1 MLKDKRALI
10 LKILLIPTVLLL
22 VLSIRF
28 YADNK
33 EFTDFTQG
41 MFRSEITG
49 NTLNLHYTLSNPQ
62 SFGIEDYPVTLG
74 SADPDTLAQGAS
86 ALENYREAL
95 SRMSRK
101 NLSDTNRLTYDILSS
116 YLEVQEQGKDFSL
129 YAEPLGP
136 TIGTQAQLPVLLA
149 EYTFQDTS
157 DIEEYITLLSQMD
170 EYYAS
175 ILKFEKAKSDAGL
188 FMSDRTAD
196 NIISQCQAFIDA
208 DENFLLP
215 IFEEKIEAVPNLSS
229 TQKESLTAKHE
240 AIVKNHVIP
249 AYQLLID
256 GLADLKGTG
265 KNPGGLAN
273 FEHGKEYYEY
283 LVKDSTGCYDTI
295 PELEERIQAQL
306 LSDFQ
311 ELQTVIKEHPEALS
325 SAAASSLNVSD
336 PSAILTDLQNKI
348 TEDFPAPP
356 SVSCDIK
363 YVHESMEDFLSP
375 AFYLTPPVDNLSS
388 NVIYINNISGYTPL
402 ELYTT
407 LAHEGY
413 PGHLYQTICSG
424 SVPSNE
430 VRSILNFGGY
440 VEGWATYVEMYS
452 YSLADVDS
460 SVADLYRLNRS
471 IILGIS
477 SALDIAVNYHGFTRE
492 QVADYLAKVGF
503 QSGSAA
509 DSLFDALVESPA
521 NYLKYYVGCLC
532 FMDLR
537 DTVKEARGGEFNLK
551 QFHKE
556 VLDIGPAPFPVLEK
570 YLLQESAN

>member
-1 MLKDKRALI
+1 MHKDKRSFI
-10 LKILLIPTVLLL
+10 LKFLLIPAVLLL

-41 MFRSEITG
+41 MFRCEITG

-62 SFGIEDYPVTLG
+62 SFGIDNYPVTLG
-74 SADPDTLAQGAS
+74 NADPGALAQS
-86 ALENYREAL
+86 ISTLENYRKAL
-95 SRMSRK
+95 SLMSYK
-101 NLSDTNRLTYDILSS
+101 NLSAQNKLTYDILSS
-116 YLEVQEQGKDFSL
+116 YLNIQEQGKNFSL

-149 EYTFQDTS
+149 EYTFRDVS
-157 DIEEYITLLSQMD
+157 DIDEYMTLLSQMD

-175 ILKFEKAKSDAGL
+175 ILSFERAKSDSGL
-188 FMSDRTAD
+188 FMSDTAAD
-196 NIISQCQAFIDA
+196 NIISQCRAFIDA

-215 IFEEKIEAVPNLSS
+215 IFEEKIEAIGSL
-229 TQKESLTAKHE
+229 TDEQKERLKTQHE
-240 AIVKNHVIP
+240 AIVKNHVLP

-256 GLADLKGTG
+256 GLTDLKGTG

-283 LVKDSTGCYDTI
+283 LVKDSTGCCDTI
-295 PELEERIQAQL
+295 PELEKRIQKQL

-311 ELQTVIKEHPEALS
+311 ELQTIVREHPEALS
-325 SAAASSLNVSD
+325 SAAASSLNISE
-336 PSAILTDLQNKI
+336 PSAILADLQGKI
-348 TEDFPAPP
+348 AKDFPAPP

-363 YVHESMEDFLSP
+363 YVHKSLENFLSP

-440 VEGWATYVEMYS
+440 IEGWATYVEMYS
-452 YSLADVDS
+452 YSLADVEPA
-460 SVADLYRLNRS
+460 VANLYRLNRS

-509 DSLFDALVESPA
+509 DALYDTLIESPA

-537 DTVKEARGGEFNLK
+537 DAVKEAQGADFSLK
-551 QFHKE
+551 EFHKE
-556 VLDIGPAPFPVLEK
+556 VLDIGPAPFSVLGK
-570 YLLQESAN
+570 YLLPDAAD